1 MSHLAFIAPER
12 SCSPQWCGEAF
23 SPQTAI
29 QPLAFSGPRYAE
41 FYLGA
46 DSAAAWGAR
55 GDKEQPH
62 PTPAFA
68 PSQLPSGPA
77 AISRRR
83 AAPSALRL
91 VPLVD
96 SGAGVR
102 LHATFGLARGAVTL
116 GGGAWPGEAGPRG
129 GVAAAVALGRR
140 RVMAVAM
147 GSAFLLLLALLGP
160 AAALAGYIEVC
171 GGCGGG
177 RRGLPRGT

>member
-1 MSHLAFIAPER
+1 MRNPNSRELAACTWVKGSEKSRIDVEMVFFLSGKHHCFIFHMRKTSHLAFIAPER

-55 GDKEQPH
+55 GDKEQSH

-68 PSQLPSGPA
+68 PSRLPSGPA

-91 VPLVD
+91 VPLAD

-102 LHATFGLARGAVTL
+102 LHATF
-116 GGGAWPGEAGPRG
+116 
-129 GVAAAVALGRR
+129 
-140 RVMAVAM
+140 
-147 GSAFLLLLALLGP
+147 
-160 AAALAGYIEVC
+160 
-171 GGCGGG
+171 
-177 RRGLPRGT
+177 